1 MVAVVESST
10 QKSAPALSTF
20 SALIGTASGSS
31 IPESAADQARQ
42 IIGRSRAHTAATVAD
57 HQVVDKPDPRG
68 VDMPDPRGVD
78 KPDPRGLGKADNRE
92 VVRVRDSSPHFFSY

>member
-10 QKSAPALSTF
+10 QKSAPALSTS

-42 IIGRSRAHTAATVAD
+42 IIGRSKAHTAATVAD
-57 HQVVDKPDPRG
+57 GGVAKPDPRG
-68 VDMPDPRGVD
+68 VA
-78 KPDPRGLGKADNRE
+78 KPDPRGLGKAGNRE

>member
-10 QKSAPALSTF
+10 QKSAPALST
-20 SALIGTASGSS
+20 SNALTGTASGSS

-42 IIGRSRAHTAATVAD
+42 IIGRSKAHTAATVAD
-57 HQVVDKPDPRG
+57 HHQG
-68 VDMPDPRGVD
+68 VAKPDPRGVD